1 MNIQTKARRFLLYLA
16 GLGAAGCSNSPPEQQ
31 IGQGPP
37 VASAASVAQPATAEA
52 PTPASGAC
60 SLPVYDME
68 ALNNRLTE
76 EQSLPDK
83 AVARLVRQYP
93 RLPEM
98 FRKTE
103 DGLNLYALDTVSCPK
118 FRLVSYLY
126 QGYDYYAYLYY
137 VTFSPDGRQ
146 LLDWT
151 QVATIGAD
159 EGWYARAGMR
169 LDPDGRLRVTALVQD
184 ASEPSSY
191 VTDYQDS
198 VVTAY
203 RLTPQGRF
211 QHTRLDSV
219 RHSLPSPPPDAEPA
233 G

>member
-1 MNIQTKARRFLLYLA
+1 M
-16 GLGAAGCSNSPPEQQ
+16 
-31 IGQGPP
+31 
-37 VASAASVAQPATAEA
+37 
-52 PTPASGAC
+52 
-60 SLPVYDME
+60 PVYDME

-83 AVARLVRQYP
+83 VVARLVRQYP
-93 RLPEM
+93 RVPEM
-98 FRKTE
+98 FQKTE
-103 DGLNLYALDTVSCPK
+103 DGLNLYALDTVRCPK

-137 VTFSPDGRQ
+137 LTFSPDGRQ

-159 EGWYARAGMR
+159 EGWYARASMR
-169 LDPDGRLRVTALVQD
+169 LAPDGRLRVTALVQD
-184 ASEPSSY
+184 ASDPSNY
-191 VTDYQDS
+191 ITDYQDS

-219 RHSLPSPPPDAEPA
+219 RRALPPPPPEATPDQPA